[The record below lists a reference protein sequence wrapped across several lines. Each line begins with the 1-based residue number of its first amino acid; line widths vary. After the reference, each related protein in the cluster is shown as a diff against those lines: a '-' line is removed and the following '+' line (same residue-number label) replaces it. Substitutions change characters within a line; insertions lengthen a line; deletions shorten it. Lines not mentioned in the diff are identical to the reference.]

1 MRELKKP
8 VARVFRQLRYQ
19 RFLSTLVWSLAI
31 ALALVAGIIAGEK
44 VWNRAL
50 PGPEWLPFAAAGGLA
65 VVFAAGLAI
74 VTGASR
80 LDAAV
85 AIDRA
90 FHLNERVSSAWTLP
104 DDLRETPAGRA
115 VIADASRKLAGLDV
129 AAEFGLRIPRRAWVV
144 LIPATAAVLLLFAP
158 AWVPSSALAKTK
170 EVLDTKAFA
179 KHTEALSK
187 KIASQ
192 RQTMDKQKF
201 PEADKL
207 LAALAK
213 KTDELAKAPPAA
225 KDKLMVELNA
235 LTDALK
241 DRQKQLGSP
250 EQVNRQL
257 KQLKELGAQGPAD
270 QFAKDLARGD
280 FEKASEQLKK
290 LQEKL
295 LSGKMSEAEKKALKE
310 QLGEMAKK
318 LHELA
323 NLEQRKK
330 QLEEA
335 RKNGGITQQ
344 QYEREMQKLQEQS
357 KGLEQL
363 KQLASKL
370 GKAQE
375 ALQKGDAQKAAQA
388 MGMTQQQLAEMAKQL
403 EEMQSLDS
411 AMADVQDAKNGMS
424 GDGMNQ
430 LGDDLNRLGMNF
442 GMRRG
447 NANGMGRGRGQGDRP
462 EAPDETALYTSKVQ
476 QQLKKGK
483 AVLQGFTTPG
493 KTVKGQ
499 SVIDIQG
506 EIDAGTG
513 AAADALSNQKIP
525 RNLEKHVRA
534 YYDQLYKGQ

>member
-1 MRELKKP
+1 MRELEKP

-50 PGPEWLPFAAAGGLA
+50 PGPEWLPFAVAGALA
-65 VVFAAGLAI
+65 VVFSAGLAI

-90 FHLNERVSSAWTLP
+90 FRLNERVSSAWTLP
-104 DDLRETPAGRA
+104 NDLRETPAGRA
-115 VIADASRKLAGLDV
+115 VIADASLKLAGLDV

-170 EVLDTKAFA
+170 EALDTKAFA
-179 KHTEALSK
+179 KQTEALSK

-192 RQTMDKQKF
+192 RQTIDKQKF

-280 FEKASEQLKK
+280 FAKAAEQLKK

-295 LSGKMSEAEKKALKE
+295 QSGKMSEAEKKALKE

-344 QYEREMQKLQEQS
+344 QYEREMQKLQEQA

-375 ALQKGDAQKAAQA
+375 ALQKGDAQKAAEA
-388 MGMTQQQLAEMAKQL
+388 MGMTQQQLGEMAKQL

-411 AMADVQDAKNGMS
+411 AMADVQDAKNGMA

-462 EAPDETALYTSKVQ
+462 EAPDETALYTSKVK

-493 KTVKGQ
+493 KTVKGE

-525 RNLEKHVRA
+525 RNLEKHIRA
-534 YYDQLYKGQ
+534 YYDQLNKGQ

>member
-1 MRELKKP
+1 
-8 VARVFRQLRYQ
+8 
-19 RFLSTLVWSLAI
+19 
-31 ALALVAGIIAGEK
+31 
-44 VWNRAL
+44 
-50 PGPEWLPFAAAGGLA
+50 
-65 VVFAAGLAI
+65 
-74 VTGASR
+74 
-80 LDAAV
+80 
-85 AIDRA
+85 
-90 FHLNERVSSAWTLP
+90 
-104 DDLRETPAGRA
+104 
-115 VIADASRKLAGLDV
+115 
-129 AAEFGLRIPRRAWVV
+129 V

-158 AWVPSSALAKTK
+158 AWVPSLAQAKTK
-170 EVLDTKAFA
+170 EALDTKAFT
-179 KHTEALSK
+179 KQTEALSK

-192 RQTMDKQKF
+192 RQTIDKQKF

-257 KQLKELGAQGPAD
+257 KQLKELGSQGPAD

-280 FEKASEQLKK
+280 FQKAAEQLKK

-295 LSGKMSEAEKKALKE
+295 QSGKMSEAEKKALKE

-330 QLEEA
+330 QLEDA

-375 ALQKGDAQKAAQA
+375 ALQQGDAQKAAQA

-403 EEMQSLDS
+403 EEMQSLES

-424 GDGMNQ
+424 GDAMNQ
-430 LGDDLNRLGMNF
+430 LGDDLNSLGMNF
-442 GMRRG
+442 SMRRG
-447 NANGMGRGRGQGDRP
+447 NGNGMGRARAQGDRP
-462 EAPDETALYTSKVQ
+462 EAPDETAVYTSKVQ

-493 KTVKGQ
+493 KTVKGE

-506 EIDAGTG
+506 EIEAGTG

-525 RNLEKHVRA
+525 RNLEKHIRA
-534 YYDQLYKGQ
+534 YYDQLNKGQ